1 MAMNGRAGGDVL
13 ENDRGIAYANRVVT
27 DLLRW
32 FPQLQAAVEENDKT
46 WCTLGYNMKMVASTA
61 QEIYGEQNSMMVML
75 ESLQTAS
82 AKVASVQGHE
92 LEDERARASSEL
104 REFNECLRSLR
115 TLQEECVQTLKNKVY
130 YQGKVDGIRRRDT
143 EKSAKKKPNEKEV
156 EKRLRNEQKLTEVNG
171 MLDFKSDKLARE
183 LAAILERKDK
193 VLGTVL
199 SCYVHTQ
206 NCNFARNPMPA
217 VIACM
222 PALTP
227 RSSNIRGLSSA
238 VSTEVSQYSDA
249 GPAQRHPSYG
259 QPPRAP
265 SPPPS
270 YDTDLRTASARSG
283 YAEPSPG
290 PSPPSEYDQPPRA
303 PSPTF
308 APESSYEQQPRPSR
322 TLSAPRQ
329 DHDHQLAPRYSNT
342 ASADETSYQNLY
354 PSSEQPPGP
363 ESYAYGTQAP
373 VSGHVLQEEGAQ
385 MPLREARSSE
395 GGENRG
401 PAVGK
406 VASYIE
412 QFSSDGAATATPP
425 PAQFY

>member
-1 MAMNGRAGGDVL
+1 MASNKMLHGIKLAMNSRAGGDVL
-13 ENDRGIAYANRVVT
+13 ENDQGIAYANRVVT

-82 AKVASVQGHE
+82 AKVASAQGHE
-92 LEDERARASSEL
+92 LEDERARASNEL

-115 TLQEECVQTLKNKVY
+115 ALQEECVQTLKNKMY
-130 YQGKVDGIRRRDT
+130 YQDKVDGIRRRDT

-171 MLDFKSDKLARE
+171 LLDFKSDKLSRE

-217 VIACM
+217 VIAYM
-222 PALTP
+222 PVLSP
-227 RSSNIRGLSSA
+227 RARN
-238 VSTEVSQYSDA
+238 SQYSDS
-249 GPAQRHPSYG
+249 GPPQRHASYG

-270 YDTDLRTASARSG
+270 YDAASRALSAPSG
-283 YAEPSPG
+283 YEEASPG
-290 PSPPSEYDQPPRA
+290 PSPPSEYEQPPRA
-303 PSPTF
+303 PSPVL
-308 APESSYEQQPRPSR
+308 APSSSYEQPPQTSSQQGPP
-322 TLSAPRQ
+322 
-329 DHDHQLAPRYSNT
+329 Y
-342 ASADETSYQNLY
+342 ASAAPGDEASYQKVY
-354 PSSEQPPGP
+354 PASGQAPGP
-363 ESYAYGTQAP
+363 ESYVYGTQAP
-373 VSGHVLQEEGAQ
+373 MSAHELKEGGGQ
-385 MPLREARSSE
+385 LPLRQAGSNP
-395 GGENRG
+395 GDENRG
-401 PAVGK
+401 PNSSATGAYEK
-406 VASYIE
+406 
-412 QFSSDGAATATPP
+412 QFPGSGPTATPP